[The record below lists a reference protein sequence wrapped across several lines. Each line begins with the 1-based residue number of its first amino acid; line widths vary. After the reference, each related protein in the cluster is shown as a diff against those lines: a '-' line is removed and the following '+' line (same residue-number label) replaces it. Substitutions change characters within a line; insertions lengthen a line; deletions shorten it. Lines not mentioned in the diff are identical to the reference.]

1 MTEIQHLLDAP
12 GDAPSDAEL
21 ISRVRGGDLEAYGE
35 LYARHVDAA
44 RRLARQLVRGPDSDD
59 LVSDAF
65 AKVMGVLRRGG
76 GPDVAFRAYLLTAV
90 RRLHVDRIRAQSR
103 LTTTDDL
110 EPFDPGV
117 PFQDT
122 AVAQFESGAAARA
135 FASLPERWQL
145 VLWHLEVEGQKPA
158 EIAVLLGMSPNSV
171 SALAYRAREGL
182 RQAFLAAHLAET
194 DKAECR
200 WVTEHLGG
208 YVRKGLSKRD
218 HDKVA
223 LHLDEC
229 PRCTAMYLELTEVND
244 NLAGIIA
251 PLLLGGLAAG
261 YLADRRRR
269 RRRRRRRPVRP
280 REGRRGRQRRPRRG
294 RYGGSGRR
302 GGDHR
307 GHLRHRRRPAHRSR
321 LHRRRQLGVRRATA
335 RAPATRPTPSRIPA
349 PRTSSEVVSA
359 QEVARVAPG
368 PDRRHHRTA
377 ARTWDRRHHCPRRLR
392 RRRGRGSGDRQH
404 RRCDGRRPHGRVD
417 RRAHRRNP
425 TDGPTDTPGDPET
438 DIRISSA
445 TVSDDALVVDVD
457 GLPEEPVTILVDLAS
472 DSGRAAFVP
481 GQRTCSV
488 DAATPTRAV
497 CVTSTAMARA
507 AAFQLA
513 PSSFQ
518 AVIPLDFPADMDAD
532 FLDVTVNVL
541 GYREIDDT
549 DNSFRFEYRPDRDP
563 TDGPT
568 TDVPD
573 RRTHHRAS
581 RPTDPPPT
589 SRPTD
594 RPPRSRPTDPRPRS
608 RRTVPRPE
616 GRIPTRRPRPRGVPG
631 PGLGGRR
638 RLQGPGHDA
647 RRQRTGRG
655 APADRL
661 LTRRPSTSPPASAT
675 APAPPTAW

>member
-1 MTEIQHLLDAP
+1 MLPETGVTTGHASSHPRQTPRPTLPESVQSGVFCCRRTRISCARRRARRPLHPWGHDRNP
-12 GDAPSDAEL
+12 PCSSSGDAPSDAEL

-90 RRLHVDRIRAQSR
+90 RRLHVDRIRSQSR

-122 AVAQFESGAAARA
+122 AVAQFESGAAAKA

-158 EIAVLLGMSPNSV
+158 EIAALLGMSPNSV

-223 LHLDEC
+223 LHLDVC

-261 YLADRRRR
+261 YLGDRRRG

-280 REGRRGRQRRPRRG
+280 REGRRGRQRRPGRG
-294 RYGGSGRR
+294 RHGRSGRR

-307 GHLRHRRRPAHRSR
+307 GHRRHRRRPAHRRR
-321 LHRRRQLGVRRATA
+321 LRPAPTARDGPRRRHRRPGDPR
-335 RAPATRPTPSRIPA
+335 TPLRIPLPA
-349 PRTSSEVVSA
+349 PRTRSCAPS
-359 QEVARVAPG
+359 EVARVAPVA
-368 PDRRHHRTA
+368 DRRHHRTA
-377 ARTWDRRHHCPRRLR
+377 ARTRSRRPPARDPVA
-392 RRRGRGSGDRQH
+392 RRGPGPGTDAEH
-404 RRCDGRRPHGRVD
+404 GRRA
-417 RRAHRRNP
+417 RRPTRPTGPATDPTETP
-425 TDGPTDTPGDPET
+425 TDGPDRQPGDPET

-445 TVSDDALVVDVD
+445 HRLGRRARRRRRRPARRSRS
-457 GLPEEPVTILVDLAS
+457 PILVDLAS

-488 DAATPTRAV
+488 DAASAD
-497 CVTSTAMARA
+497 
-507 AAFQLA
+507 
-513 PSSFQ
+513 PSG
-518 AVIPLDFPADMDAD
+518 L
-532 FLDVTVNVL
+532 
-541 GYREIDDT
+541 
-549 DNSFRFEYRPDRDP
+549 RDQH
-563 TDGPT
+563 G
-568 TDVPD
+568 
-573 RRTHHRAS
+573 HGA
-581 RPTDPPPT
+581 
-589 SRPTD
+589 
-594 RPPRSRPTDPRPRS
+594 
-608 RRTVPRPE
+608 
-616 GRIPTRRPRPRGVPG
+616 
-631 PGLGGRR
+631 RR
-638 RLQGPGHDA
+638 RLPA
-647 RRQRTGRG
+647 G
-655 APADRL
+655 AA
-661 LTRRPSTSPPASAT
+661 RPSRP
-675 APAPPTAW
+675 